1 MKEVTAA
8 ACSEDL
14 VVYYATECEPG
25 TNGQLSEY
33 QIRCLIAMAVQS
45 VVSWI
50 VKLCEGPVKFKQ
62 K

>member
-8 ACSEDL
+8 GRSRDL

-33 QIRCLIAMAVQS
+33 QIRCLIAMAAQS
-45 VVSWI
+45 VVSWT
-50 VKLCEGPVKFKQ
+50 VKLYEGSAKFKQ